1 MSCNISNDLASLKR
15 ITDLVLKKKNSG
27 ILLARFTH
35 PNDRG
40 IIEVTREQLDIDSC
54 GHEHELE
61 VSPPQEK
68 ALQHTQ
74 EKVSMDVPLMNLINN
89 QNVVPRE
96 GRVRTKLA
104 QKETLR
110 GSLDYAI

>member
-1 MSCNISNDLASLKR
+1 MTGTLYWKCLARSLR
-15 ITDLVLKKKNSG
+15 ITDLVLKKKNFF
-27 ILLARFTH
+27 ILPRRFTH

-40 IIEVTREQLDIDSC
+40 IIEVTREQLDVDSC
-54 GHEHELE
+54 RHEHKLE

-89 QNVVPRE
+89 QNVVP
-96 GRVRTKLA
+96 
-104 QKETLR
+104 
-110 GSLDYAI
+110 

>member
-1 MSCNISNDLASLKR
+1 M
-15 ITDLVLKKKNSG
+15 
-27 ILLARFTH
+27 ARFTH

-54 GHEHELE
+54 GHEYELE

-68 ALQHTQ
+68 ALQHAQ
-74 EKVSMDVPLMNLINN
+74 EKVSVDVPLMNLINN

-96 GRVRTKLA
+96 RGVRAKLA
-104 QKETLR
+104 QKQTLR
-110 GSLDYAI
+110 GKFRLYNKSRVPHTIPNST